1 MLTKEQI
8 LQANDLKREVV
19 FVPEWGGEVT
29 VRTLTGEE
37 KDAYEMAMY
46 AGGKKDL
53 SNIRAGLLARAIVGD
68 DGKRLFTDAEVQA
81 LGRKSASALDRV
93 YSAAARLSGISKDD
107 EKEFE
112 KNSGAVLDGSTSD

>member
-68 DGKRLFTDAEVQA
+68 DGKRLFTDAEVQT

-93 YSAAARLSGISKDD
+93 YSAAARLSGISKED